1 MAGDGHPG
9 GPGTVTSVGRS
20 PFDPV
25 AADYDAGRP
34 SYPDGV
40 FPRSSGPPGTLRG
53 ALVLDVGAGTGIAT
67 RQLAAR
73 GARTVA
79 IDFGEIMLRRA
90 RDRSPGLTYLQ
101 ADGNTLPIRSGSVDL
116 TCFAQSW
123 HWFDQHRASWEVA
136 RVLRPGG
143 SWAAW
148 WSHAWADGQ
157 SWFDTYQEVMEAACP
172 GYRRHHRDPDWSEEG
187 IAGTGLFE
195 PGLRIVVPWTRQ
207 VEVGTWMAEERS
219 KSYIAQLAPPV
230 RGPAAGPDRGAA
242 GHALPRDPDD
252 RAVPDPDVAGPA
264 ALISAGILDARVPHA
279 RVRPPGVLQARVVTQ
294 EAQQR
299 RVPVQQPGQLRP
311 AQLSSEPGSS
321 RPVRAGQPG
330 RPRSPRSSR

>member
-1 MAGDGHPG
+1 
-9 GPGTVTSVGRS
+9 VTSVGRS

-40 FPRSSGPPGTLRG
+40 FREIERSAGRLRG
-53 ALVLDVGAGTGIAT
+53 AVVLDVGAGTGIAT

-90 RDRSPGLTYLQ
+90 RDRSPALAYLQ

-123 HWFDQHRASWEVA
+123 HWFDQHLASWEVA

-143 SWAAW
+143 SWVAW

-195 PGLRIVVPWTRQ
+195 PGMRIVVPWTRQ

-219 KSYIAQLAPPV
+219 KSYIAQLATPV
-230 RGPAAGPDRGAA
+230 RNRLLGRIQELLGT
-242 GHALPRDPDD
+242 HF
-252 RAVPDPDVAGPA
+252 
-264 ALISAGILDARVPHA
+264 
-279 RVRPPGVLQARVVTQ
+279 PGVPMVVPYQTRMWLAR
-294 EAQQR
+294 R
-299 RVPVQQPGQLRP
+299 R
-311 AQLSSEPGSS
+311 
-321 RPVRAGQPG
+321 
-330 RPRSPRSSR
+330 